1 MLSVFLIRVDLRI
14 VKLFTEPP
22 QCLKLAHVF
31 EGVMAQITELIKT
44 KA

>member
-1 MLSVFLIRVDLRI
+1 MLSVFVSRVDCVF

-31 EGVMAQITELIKT
+31 KKGVMAQITESIKT
-44 KA
+44 